1 MSYFS
6 QKLLNNYIFCLLIF
20 HSIYFFLNSIPSM
33 SFLNLHHLY
42 AYINFAYCIPWLLIF
57 HSIYAS
63 FMSFFLFLL
72 LTSSFS
78 SLFFSP
84 HIITHPTSLLLLP
97 FIFHLILHIIFLV
110 NHLQLSLQFIPFSG
124 HSQKR
129 LILSRF
135 LLFCF
140 SFDGFFFFFS
150 LMIHLVIVVTSHLG

>member
-6 QKLLNNYIFCLLIF
+6 KKLLNNYIFCLLIF

-63 FMSFFLFLL
+63 FMSFFFFFLL

-84 HIITHPTSLLLLP
+84 HIIIHPTSLLLLP
-97 FIFHLILHIIFLV
+97 FIFHLILHIIFFNKPFAALPPIYSIFWPQPKKV
-110 NHLQLSLQFIPFSG
+110 NNLSIS
-124 HSQKR
+124 S
-129 LILSRF
+129 ILF
-135 LLFCF
+135 LF
-140 SFDGFFFFFS
+140 
-150 LMIHLVIVVTSHLG
+150 